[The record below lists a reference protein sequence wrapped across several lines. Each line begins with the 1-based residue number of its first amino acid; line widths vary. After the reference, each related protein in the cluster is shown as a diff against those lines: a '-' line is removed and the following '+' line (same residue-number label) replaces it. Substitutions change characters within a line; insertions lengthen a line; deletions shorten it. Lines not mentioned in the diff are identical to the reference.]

1 MYPTKT
7 NDLGLVREIVM
18 LSHRGSPLLIL
29 HGELLLLDSL
39 ELISEVELCGLLLE
53 LGEFVLVFGN
63 FLQCRLDA
71 AWIN

>member
-1 MYPTKT
+1 MYPTKA
-7 NDLGLVREIVM
+7 NYLGLVQEMVM

-39 ELISEVELCGLLLE
+39 ELISKVELCGLLLE
-53 LGEFVLVFGN
+53 LGEFVLVFRN